1 MPEADEEAPRDM
13 MDVRPD
19 ESTLPTAGSRIWG
32 NCTGVRFG
40 IGIEVIG
47 CSNKRSPTNNAVNQS
62 VNSDLVFQFHDINI
76 ACLGLCTLRS
86 EIGTL
91 AWF

>member
-19 ESTLPTAGSRIWG
+19 ESTLPTAGNRIWG
-32 NCTGVRFG
+32 NCTGVRIG
-40 IGIEVIG
+40 ISIEVIG
-47 CSNKRSPTNNAVNQS
+47 RSNKRSPTNNAVNQS
-62 VNSDLVFQFHDINI
+62 VNSDHVFQFHDHNKT
-76 ACLGLCTLRS
+76 CLCLCTLRS
-86 EIGTL
+86 EISTL

>member
-19 ESTLPTAGSRIWG
+19 ESTLPTAGNRIWG
-32 NCTGVRFG
+32 NCTGVRIG

-47 CSNKRSPTNNAVNQS
+47 RSNKRSPTSNVVNQS
-62 VNSDLVFQFHDINI
+62 VTLCFNSTTTKNMFMFFVL
-76 ACLGLCTLRS
+76 
-86 EIGTL
+86 
-91 AWF
+91 